1 LFNVQV
7 TPELREA
14 MQKYEEQFD
23 DIVPLEMV
31 PGSESV
37 EGLIDNIEKCLVAGK
52 DLLPE
57 IYGWKFDGSV
67 IY

>member
-1 LFNVQV
+1 MFCDEI
-7 TPELREA
+7 TPELRKS
-14 MQKYEEQFD
+14 MEEFEDRFD

-31 PGSESV
+31 GGTTE
-37 EGLIDNIEKCLVAGK
+37 ELLRNIQRCFEADKN
-52 DLLPE
+52 LLPE